1 MKDEE
6 IVFEESTIYNKPLE
20 NVLHQALNFNE
31 QFLSYL
37 KDKKAELEQNE
48 KRDRAK
54 WLKNKLNL
62 KATYN
67 CLRVMLVMRQCYS
80 SKCR

>member
-37 KDKKAELEQNE
+37 KDKKAELQNVYLSKHA
-48 KRDRAK
+48 KRADGRDK
-54 WLKNKLNL
+54 F
-62 KATYN
+62 
-67 CLRVMLVMRQCYS
+67 
-80 SKCR
+80 